1 MAVDVTEVSKL
12 DVEPGTL
19 PETMAAWVIRQEREG
34 EPKDAFQIEEI
45 EVPEPGAFEVIVR
58 VMAAGVNFNNVW
70 AALGKPVS
78 VFGYGDH
85 PEYGHHIGG
94 SDASG
99 IVWKVGEG
107 VTRWKPGDEVVIH
120 CNQASYEDVEVHG
133 LDPMAAPSQEIWG
146 YETTWGSF
154 AQFTKVQAQQLLP
167 KPRNLSWVES
177 SAYGLTY
184 FTAYRMLI
192 DRCNIQ
198 AGHNVLIWGAAG
210 GLGVFATQLCKA
222 AGANAVGVVSS
233 DEKGELVKQLGA
245 VDYVNRN
252 EFGEMMR
259 TDANHPAVDPAAE
272 KERFKASR
280 GFAKRV
286 KEILGDA
293 PDIVF
298 EHVGQATF
306 PTSVFTVKPFGKVV
320 ICGATSGYNARLRRP
335 LPVDEAEGDP
345 RLALRQRVRVHARQP
360 ADGRGQ
366 DPPGALAGDGVRR
379 RPRGAPDAPREPP
392 LGQDLDPR
400 RRHRRRRGQARGRRG
415 RDLGRGRRLARTLGV
430 ATREPG
436 GPLHRMAHRA
446 LPARPFLTIWTP
458 RSIAPS
464 PTGQRRVHHPQ
475 RGRHPAHP
483 PGDGVGE
490 PSRPRA
496 LVVLRRALG
505 AAPGGAVVLPQADR
519 RPLAR
524 AGRRRGAAELQRTLL
539 TPSP

>member
-1 MAVDVTEVSKL
+1 MAVDVSEVSKL
-12 DVEPGTL
+12 DVEPGEL

-34 EPKDAFQIEEI
+34 EPKDAFQLEEI

-85 PEYGHHIGG
+85 PEWGHHIGG

-107 VTRWKPGDEVVIH
+107 VTKWKPGDEVVIH

-133 LDPMAAPSQEIWG
+133 LDPLAAPSQQIWG

-167 KPRNLSWVES
+167 KPPNLSWVES

-184 FTAYRMLI
+184 FTAYRMLM
-192 DRCNIQ
+192 DRCKIQ

-245 VDYVNRN
+245 VDYINRN
-252 EFGEMMR
+252 EFAGMMR
-259 TDANHPAVDPAAE
+259 KGGESPEEE

-280 GFAKRV
+280 GLRQAGQGDPRRRPRHRLRARRPGDLPD
-286 KEILGDA
+286 LGVRREAVRQGRDLRRHLRLQ
-293 PDIVF
+293 P
-298 EHVGQATF
+298 
-306 PTSVFTVKPFGKVV
+306 
-320 ICGATSGYNARLRRP
+320 RLRRP
-335 LPVDEAEGDP
+335 LPVDAPEGDP

-360 ADGRGQ
+360 AHGRGQ
-366 DPPGALAGDGVRR
+366 DPPGALAGDGLRG
-379 RPRGAPDAPREPP
+379 RPRGAPAPAREQAPR
-392 LGQDLDPR
+392 QDLD
-400 RRHRRRRGQARGRRG
+400 H
-415 RDLGRGRRLARTLGV
+415 GRGHRSTTRASTRTGPERSGPRSAPERPPADARRQLHRLARPPL
-430 ATREPG
+430 PG
-436 GPLHRMAHRA
+436 GSLAGD
-446 LPARPFLTIWTP
+446 L
-458 RSIAPS
+458 AP
-464 PTGQRRVHHPQ
+464 G
-475 RGRHPAHP
+475 A
-483 PGDGVGE
+483 
-490 PSRPRA
+490 RPRA
-496 LVVLRRALG
+496 RLRRHGPA
-505 AAPGGAVVLPQADR
+505 
-519 RPLAR
+519 
-524 AGRRRGAAELQRTLL
+524 T
-539 TPSP
+539 